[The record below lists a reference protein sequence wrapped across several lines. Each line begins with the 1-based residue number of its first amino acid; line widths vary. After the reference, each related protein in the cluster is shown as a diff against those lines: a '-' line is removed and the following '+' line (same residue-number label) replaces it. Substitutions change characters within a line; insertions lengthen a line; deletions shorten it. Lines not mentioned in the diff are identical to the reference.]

1 MAIVK
6 AVSSRAS
13 IGRAI
18 KYVTKDEK
26 TEEKL
31 ISGIECSPDTAIEEM
46 KATKEL
52 WGKTEGRQYKHF
64 VHSFPPEE
72 KITPEQ
78 AHEIA
83 KQLCGERFKGHEVL
97 IATHQDSDHIHSHI
111 IVNSVNYDDGHKLQW
126 SKADLEQMKRDCNEL
141 SQQHGLSIPEKGEE
155 ITTYKIA
162 KYKVLEQSI
171 TGDYKSYVFDCYNAV
186 KAAKKTATSRE
197 DFISKMQER
206 GFETKWSDTRK
217 HISFTDQD
225 GNKVRNTNLENTFKE
240 SFGKEELEYGFEINL
255 EAKRTAELA
264 REQLRAVRAESLN
277 EGTTANHSGAS
288 AEDTRAVLEQFDNT
302 VAKSRDDIKADDS
315 AKRNRIIDEQSSQRK
330 LDRAKEQSAVERS
343 RRSQGR
349 ER

>member
-18 KYVTKDEK
+18 TYVTKEEK

-64 VHSFPPEE
+64 VHSFPPDE
-72 KITPEQ
+72 KVTPEQ
-78 AHEIA
+78 AHELA
-83 KQLCGERFKGHEVL
+83 NQLCEERFKGHEVL

-111 IVNSVNYDDGHKLQW
+111 IVNSVNYVDGHKLQW
-126 SKADLEQMKRDCNEL
+126 SKADLEQMKKICNEL

-155 ITTYKIA
+155 ITTYNLA

-171 TGDYKSYVFDCYNAV
+171 AGEYKSYVFDCYKAV
-186 KAAKKTATSRE
+186 NVVKKTATSRE
-197 DFISKMQER
+197 EFISKMKEH
-206 GFETKWSDTRK
+206 GFETNWSDTRK
-217 HISFTDQD
+217 HIAFTDQD
-225 GNKVRNTNLENTFKE
+225 GNKVRNGNLEKTFKE
-240 SFGKEELEYGFEINL
+240 PFGKEELEHGFEINN
-255 EAKRTAELA
+255 EATRTAELA
-264 REQLRAVRAESLN
+264 REQHRAEILN
-277 EGTTANHSGAS
+277 AATTADYSGTGT
-288 AEDTRAVLEQFDNT
+288 EDTRAILEQFDNSI
-302 VAKSRDDIKADDS
+302 AKSRADIKADDS
-315 AKRNRIIDEQSSQRK
+315 AKRNRIVDEQSRQRE
-330 LDRAKEQSAVERS
+330 LDRAKEHKTIERS
-343 RRSQGR
+343 QRSQGH